1 MLREIA
7 TRFTKVIAERRAAP
21 RKKVSVAVRVR
32 FAPVS
37 GSVGHIRNAEK
48 LQLCGS
54 TFDLSSCGVGLIL
67 PAIRIDQ
74 NYLVGEDRLLIVE
87 IDIHDRTVIMKV
99 IGRRYEEIG
108 VHLSVKRFLVGAE
121 IVEMAPTDRA
131 AYEYFV
137 KNARKLKKK
146 LGDVLELGRLD

>member
-7 TRFTKVIAERRAAP
+7 TRFSRVIAERRAAP

-32 FAPVS
+32 FAPVC
-37 GSVGHIRNAEK
+37 GSVGHLRNSEK
-48 LQLCGS
+48 FHLSGS
-54 TFDLSSCGVGLIL
+54 TYDISSCGVGLIL

-74 NYLVGEDRLLIVE
+74 NYLVGEGRLLIVE
-87 IDIHDRTVIMKV
+87 VDIHDRTVIMKV

-108 VHLSVKRFLVGAE
+108 VHLSVKKFLVGAE
-121 IVEMAPTDRA
+121 IVEMAPTDKA
-131 AYEYFV
+131 AYEYFL
-137 KNARKLKKK
+137 KNARKLGKK